1 MTIEA
6 SGEMA
11 LDDDSKR
18 DENEEAAGTAT
29 PGGKQETKWEVVTE
43 EAGLAPA
50 QIIAGRLRAEGIP
63 ARAWQEGAGQA
74 FGLTVGMLG
83 SGYVEV
89 PEAYLEEA
97 RAILAAGDEF
107 DDYDDGPDQD
117 LEEED

>member
-1 MTIEA
+1 MTYMA
-6 SGEMA
+6 SGEIS
-11 LDDDSKR
+11 LDDDKKR
-18 DENEEAAGTAT
+18 DENEEAAGAGTAT
-29 PGGKQETKWEVVTE
+29 PGGDQETKWEVVAE

-50 QIIAGRLRAEGIP
+50 QIIAGRLQAEGIP

-97 RAILAAGDEF
+97 RAILAADVEL
-107 DDYDDGPDQD
+107 DDDRGWE
-117 LEEED
+117 EEED